1 MRVHNES
8 HAGWQN
14 RQALAMAHSPRPC
27 VALCLV
33 CHVPRAEK
41 FERMKAVVKRYVDKD
56 MKALDAFPDGS
67 Q

>member
-1 MRVHNES
+1 
-8 HAGWQN
+8 
-14 RQALAMAHSPRPC
+14 